1 MHCTKYII
9 KLFSTLHYVAS
20 VENTNQAGFQYSVLT
35 SCPFLVKG
43 HLSYIGITTCSID
56 ILIPFF
62 VSYSPDLDCHWSLV
76 TISFFLE
83 VITMTR
89 SAMFGINA
97 TDYFSKLSFMHRK
110 DKKLTTQKKGKI
122 FHI

>member
-1 MHCTKYII
+1 MQGTKYII

-62 VSYSPDLDCHWSLV
+62 VSYSPDLRLPLVFGHHFLLPGGHYYDSKCYVWNKCH
-76 TISFFLE
+76 
-83 VITMTR
+83 
-89 SAMFGINA
+89 
-97 TDYFSKLSFMHRK
+97 
-110 DKKLTTQKKGKI
+110 
-122 FHI
+122 